1 MIQHNKREKNR
12 MVLRCVHGQ
21 FLWLNTLE
29 KILMN
34 PLGTNRAQ
42 SPNLKL
48 AWENNW
54 WFFFYAPKTAEEII
68 VTCE

>member
-1 MIQHNKREKNR
+1 

-29 KILMN
+29 QILMN
-34 PLGTNRAQ
+34 PLDTDRA
-42 SPNLKL
+42 PTLKL

-54 WFFFYAPKTAEEII
+54 WFLFYATKTAEKI
-68 VTCE
+68 VVT